1 MMKEKKRQASAGSA
15 AYLKMSKQPNSYL
28 TGNSRLYS
36 QKMEEFYKILCF
48 FGGKRGSFKIKKG
61 EILWVY

>member
-1 MMKEKKRQASAGSA
+1 MREGKKRGASAGSGTD
-15 AYLKMSKQPNSYL
+15 LKMSKQPNSYL
-28 TGNSRLYS
+28 TGNFHFYS

-61 EILWVY
+61 EILWAY